1 MSHEHTLRAV
11 ISSRESNLNDRL
23 SGMSHFVRHDNPVTP
38 HPLDVETHMNRW
50 IRAHIEYILIPF
62 ALAIALLA
70 WELIILVNQYPAFI
84 LPTPRQVALSLIQNW
99 SNGII
104 PRHLSI
110 TLFEIV
116 LGFSISFLFATSV
129 GYTLAKSPLIE
140 KIVSPYLIASQAI
153 PIVALGPLI
162 IIWINTGPVQNA
174 LIATLVSFFPMLV
187 NTIVGVRG
195 VPVEYRELMRAYSAN
210 GWQIFS
216 KLEVP
221 AALPVFF
228 GGVRVGVTLS
238 VIGVVVVEL
247 LWADR
252 GLGFLL
258 NFARGALDTPLLFA
272 TVAVLSTMA
281 IALYITVAIL
291 ERLIIRWRRNEQ

>member
-1 MSHEHTLRAV
+1 
-11 ISSRESNLNDRL
+11 
-23 SGMSHFVRHDNPVTP
+23 
-38 HPLDVETHMNRW
+38 
-50 IRAHIEYILIPF
+50 
-62 ALAIALLA
+62 
-70 WELIILVNQYPAFI
+70 
-84 LPTPRQVALSLIQNW
+84 
-99 SNGII
+99 
-104 PRHLSI
+104 PRHLQI

-116 LGFSISFLFATSV
+116 LGFTISFVFAVTV
-129 GYTLAKSPLIE
+129 GYLLAKSPLLE
-140 KIVSPYLIASQAI
+140 KIVSPYLIATQAI

-162 IIWINTGPVQNA
+162 IIWISTGPVQTA
-174 LIATLVSFFPMLV
+174 LIAALVSFFPMLV

-195 VPVEYRELMRAYSAN
+195 VSEEYHEMMRSYSASR
-210 GWQIFS
+210 WQVLT

-272 TVAVLSTMA
+272 AVATLSVMA
-281 IALYITVAIL
+281 ITLYIAVAIL
-291 ERLIIRWRRNEQ
+291 ERLIIRSRRDKQ

>member
-1 MSHEHTLRAV
+1 MKDANAGPVELAQRTGSAE
-11 ISSRESNLNDRL
+11 
-23 SGMSHFVRHDNPVTP
+23 NPVG
-38 HPLDVETHMNRW
+38 HWLRG
-50 IRAHIEYILIPF
+50 HIEYVLIPC
-62 ALAIALLA
+62 ALALALLA
-70 WELIILVNQYPAFI
+70 WQGIIAINHYPSFI
-84 LPTPRQVALSLIQNW
+84 LPTPQQVGRSFLDNW
-99 SNGII
+99 QNGIL
-104 PRHLSI
+104 PRHLRI
-110 TLFEIV
+110 TLFEIA
-116 LGFSISFLFATSV
+116 LGFSLALVFAASV
-129 GYTLAKSPLIE
+129 GYLLAKSPLIE
-140 KIVSPYLIASQAI
+140 KIVSPYLIATQAI

-174 LIATLVSFFPMLV
+174 LIATVVSFFPMLV

-195 VPVEYRELMRAYSAN
+195 VPNTYRELMRAYSASR
-210 GWQIFS
+210 WQVFT

-221 AALPVFF
+221 SALPVFF

-272 TVAVLSTMA
+272 TVGVLSTMA
-281 IALYITVAIL
+281 ITLYVTVAVL
-291 ERLIIRWRRNEQ
+291 ERLIIRWRRNVQ

>member
-1 MSHEHTLRAV
+1 MNHEIARHSTRLWHIEIQVSH
-11 ISSRESNLNDRL
+11 
-23 SGMSHFVRHDNPVTP
+23 
-38 HPLDVETHMNRW
+38 W
-50 IRAHIEYILIPF
+50 IRDHIEYVLVPVALIF
-62 ALAIALLA
+62 ALLA
-70 WELIILVNQYPAFI
+70 WELVILVNQYPSFI
-84 LPTPRQVALSLIQNW
+84 LPTPRQVAISFIDNW
-99 SNGII
+99 NNGIL
-104 PRHLSI
+104 PYHLRI
-110 TLFEIV
+110 TLFEIG
-116 LGFSISFLFATSV
+116 LGFSISFVFAASV
-129 GYTLAKSPLIE
+129 GYALAKSPLLE
-140 KIVSPYLIASQAI
+140 KIVSPYLIATQAI

-174 LIATLVSFFPMLV
+174 FIATLVSFFPMLV

-195 VPVEYRELMRAYSAN
+195 VREEYRELMRSYSASA
-210 GWQIFS
+210 WQVFT

-272 TVAVLSTMA
+272 TVGVLSIMAIGLYSTVAVL
-281 IALYITVAIL
+281 
-291 ERLIIRWRRNEQ
+291 ERVIIRWRRNEP